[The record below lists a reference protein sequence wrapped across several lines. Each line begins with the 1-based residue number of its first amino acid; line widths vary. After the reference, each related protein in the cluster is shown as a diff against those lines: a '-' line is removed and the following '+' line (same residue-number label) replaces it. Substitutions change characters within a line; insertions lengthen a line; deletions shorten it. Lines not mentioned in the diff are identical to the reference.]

1 MPDPRSLAF
10 IVDFLE
16 KKGFLTSGPADI
28 GARRITTG
36 PFLVG
41 DASSTPLTWN
51 TTEYDT
57 ASLVFSTTEF
67 KIPTGQAGKY
77 LVTVTVEWPV
87 NATGRRTLD
96 IRKGGAVQAKD
107 TRDLVGAVDKP
118 AQTVTTILDL
128 AVDDVITTEVFQ
140 DSSGAISIETG
151 ASVALQKMA

>member
-1 MPDPRSLAF
+1 MIDARVVAML
-10 IVDFLE
+10 DDLLE
-16 KKGFLTSGPADI
+16 KRGFVKGGPTDI
-28 GARRITTG
+28 GARRTTIG

-41 DASSTPLTWN
+41 DASSTPISWGATD
-51 TTEYDT
+51 YDT
-57 ASLVFSTTEF
+57 GGLVFSTTEF
-67 KIPTGQAGKY
+67 KIPAGQAGKY
-77 LVTVTVEWPV
+77 LVTVTAEWPV

-140 DSSGAISIETG
+140 DSSGAISLETG